1 MLSSVASAI
10 QELTTYG
17 KLMSEGS
24 TREAA
29 GHLKAASSLVRRL
42 PRPKQTT
49 QQGTPLESSFRPTI
63 DSVTFARSGDL
74 YTLLNSAIRQLTEY
88 TQFHFKDEEQLMPQI
103 GIDARYREL
112 HGHLHHDFVAQIG
125 SMWSL
130 RFSTPNAVATLHQYL
145 CSWLA
150 LHILGEDQ
158 FMARQAA
165 RVRQGMSSEEAY

>member
-10 QELTTYG
+10 QELTAYG

-42 PRPKQTT
+42 PRPKQNT

-63 DSVTFARSGDL
+63 DSVTFARSGDR

-88 TQFHFKDEEQLMPQI
+88 SSLMNDHAPREAEERLM
-103 GIDARYREL
+103 
-112 HGHLHHDFVAQIG
+112 
-125 SMWSL
+125 
-130 RFSTPNAVATLHQYL
+130 
-145 CSWLA
+145 
-150 LHILGEDQ
+150 
-158 FMARQAA
+158 AA
-165 RVRQGMSSEEAY
+165 RRTVDRLQHLPR